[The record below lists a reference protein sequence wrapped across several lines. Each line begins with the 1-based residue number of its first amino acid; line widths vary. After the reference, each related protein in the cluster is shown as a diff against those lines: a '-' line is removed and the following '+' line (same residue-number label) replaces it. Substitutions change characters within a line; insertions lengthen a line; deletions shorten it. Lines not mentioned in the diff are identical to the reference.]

1 MILYYKKLG
10 VFVSIGLLSVIVI
23 QCFMFAAIYVLW
35 IRLSRAPEDDPR
47 LTKGLQLLQSKI
59 AVLEDLSD
67 RTETQVNQ
75 LTALMENKIKEIQI
89 KIIDADKVIN
99 HIELKIQKS
108 MEVAKIFQDKI
119 PHQEI
124 LDRQYTIKYV
134 RAAKLAH
141 QGMSTDDIAKEV
153 DLTPAEIE
161 LILKLNKEQLMFS
174 EEELP
179 DWAAD
184 QERRDV
190 PSERVQNSQWIDFEK
205 AFEVPKVDQQ
215 NLKKLGAQ
223 FKEALAAHGTTSNVT
238 ANTTTTPVAS
248 VSVGSVKA
256 EIKSDDIDLIKNK
269 LMNFGSQ
276 LMAGGNQE
284 KASEKTSSEA
294 LNQKGKVVSVKPF
307 EFKRIETDSF
317 I

>member
-276 LMAGGNQE
+276 LMAGSNQE
-284 KASEKTSSEA
+284 KAPEKTSSEA

>member
-1 MILYYKKLG
+1 
-10 VFVSIGLLSVIVI
+10 
-23 QCFMFAAIYVLW
+23 MFAAIYVLW
-35 IRLSRAPEDDPR
+35 IRLNKAPEDDPR

-89 KIIDADKVIN
+89 KIIDADKIIS
-99 HIELKIQKS
+99 HIEMKIQKS

-141 QGMSTDDIAKEV
+141 QGMTTEEIAREV

-161 LILKLNKEQLMFS
+161 LILKLNKEELMFS
-174 EEELP
+174 ADELP
-179 DWAAD
+179 EWAD
-184 QERRDV
+184 SGESLKMSNQ
-190 PSERVQNSQWIDFEK
+190 SSQWIDFEK
-205 AFEVPKVDQQ
+205 AFEVPRVDQQ
-215 NLKKLGAQ
+215 NLKKLGDQ
-223 FKEALAAHGTTSNVT
+223 FKEALATHNERHQPSVQQAS
-238 ANTTTTPVAS
+238 APISQTTPAASKPTVAS
-248 VSVGSVKA
+248 PSNESP
-256 EIKSDDIDLIKNK
+256 NK
-269 LMNFGSQ
+269 LVGLGAKLFDG
-276 LMAGGNQE
+276 A
-284 KASEKTSSEA
+284 EA
-294 LNQKGKVVSVKPF
+294 VNQKGKVVSIKPF
-307 EFKRIETDSF
+307 EFKRIDGDSM

>member
-1 MILYYKKLG
+1 
-10 VFVSIGLLSVIVI
+10 
-23 QCFMFAAIYVLW
+23 MFAAIYVLW

-89 KIIDADKVIN
+89 KIIDADKIVN

-141 QGMSTDDIAKEV
+141 QGMSTEEIAREV

-179 DWAAD
+179 EWASEP
-184 QERRDV
+184 ERDPRS
-190 PSERVQNSQWIDFEK
+190 SERAQNSQWIDFEK

-215 NLKKLGAQ
+215 NLKKLGEQ
-223 FKEALAAHGTTSNVT
+223 FKEALASHSTPSSLNSPT
-238 ANTTTTPVAS
+238 AAVVGNPVQTQA
-248 VSVGSVKA
+248 VSPAPLKA
-256 EIKSDDIDLIKNK
+256 EVRADDVDIIKNK

-276 LMAGGNQE
+276 LMAAGNPEKAQE
-284 KASEKTSSEA
+284 KSTSEA
-294 LNQKGKVVSVKPF
+294 VNQKGKVVSVKPF
-307 EFKRIETDSF
+307 EFKRIETDSLM
-317 I
+317 